1 MDIKDEIMNKIDQ
14 KFDDYLVRPMVLE
27 DINDVIKAEEE
38 AFDSS
43 LGFDML
49 YTELKMNPFAYYFV
63 LEVDEKFGGYIGSWI
78 EKDHSEIINFL
89 IVPEYQ
95 GNGFGSLLLSFLIDL
110 VKAIGAPSISLEVRE
125 SNEKAISLYEKFGF
139 KYSHTRN
146 GYYRN
151 GENAL
156 VLILEVKK

>member
-89 IVPEYQ
+89 IVPEYLQ
-95 GNGFGSLLLSFLIDL
+95 S
-110 VKAIGAPSISLEVRE
+110 E
-125 SNEKAISLYEKFGF
+125 
-139 KYSHTRN
+139 
-146 GYYRN
+146 
-151 GENAL
+151 
-156 VLILEVKK
+156 